1 MKKAVGILLAFC
13 LLTGLLTGVLA
24 EGHPEGKPW
33 VNPEW
38 PENVPAERPSP
49 EKNYYLYVN
58 YDLHSRPP
66 VVPGTGSSDS
76 FGARIEKEMEEDIRK
91 LVETGESTEARALR
105 IISSLITDTDRREK
119 DGSEPLMAYVRQV
132 KAVRNV
138 EELSAL
144 CRREGFLFG
153 SPYAT
158 FQLERSSLDPNNCV
172 IQVSHVDVM
181 PRLQFDDVESQP
193 TEEKDWFDN
202 RRLEEELVLLGWDRD
217 TAKQLTERL
226 ARYELDSR
234 TYVAGGPETEENE
247 QAPTAETVIKAC
259 TPLEDQLTSQGM
271 LPADGSA
278 GNIFE
283 IMDLSEFRYIQSLY
297 RDENLEMFKAIVCL
311 SMYRYAAD
319 YLDSAAWAKA
329 HDGEELSPRQA
340 AFDYMLHHTRFLT
353 EQAYADAYISSETRA
368 RVKELAEECRQALA
382 DRMRR
387 CEWISEETRTNAVK
401 KAETIEVVIVTPEER
416 TDFSPLLEALS
427 RENISLLDAVI
438 QCDAMERQ
446 MMLRLAGKPYDR
458 AHRFFCT
465 FSMLSANALYE
476 PGKNTFYIMA
486 GAIKPEFCDFTSRET
501 LLGTL
506 GQTIAHE
513 MSHGYETYGVE
524 YDWDGSR
531 NGILS
536 EEDRP
541 KFQERVQRM
550 TESMNR
556 IELAD
561 GTMLDGARTFFEAA
575 ADLNGLKVVLDMA
588 KKTEGF
594 DYGLFFRT
602 LARKLYRYFP
612 TRDDAIGNYASDFHP
627 AHFVRCNFIFAQVD
641 EFYTACPSVQKGTEM
656 YCAPEDR
663 VSLW

>member
-1 MKKAVGILLAFC
+1 MCVIYC
-13 LLTGLLTGVLA
+13 VRD
-24 EGHPEGKPW
+24 
-33 VNPEW
+33 
-38 PENVPAERPSP
+38 ENVPAERPSP

-105 IISSLITDTDRREK
+105 IIFSLITDTDRREK

-153 SPYAT
+153 SPYAA

-172 IQVSHVDVM
+172 IQVSHADVM

-217 TAKQLTERL
+217 TAGQLTERL

-234 TYVAGGPETEENE
+234 TY
-247 QAPTAETVIKAC
+247 
-259 TPLEDQLTSQGM
+259 
-271 LPADGSA
+271 
-278 GNIFE
+278 
-283 IMDLSEFRYIQSLY
+283 
-297 RDENLEMFKAIVCL
+297 
-311 SMYRYAAD
+311 
-319 YLDSAAWAKA
+319 
-329 HDGEELSPRQA
+329 
-340 AFDYMLHHTRFLT
+340 
-353 EQAYADAYISSETRA
+353 
-368 RVKELAEECRQALA
+368 
-382 DRMRR
+382 
-387 CEWISEETRTNAVK
+387 
-401 KAETIEVVIVTPEER
+401 
-416 TDFSPLLEALS
+416 
-427 RENISLLDAVI
+427 
-438 QCDAMERQ
+438 
-446 MMLRLAGKPYDR
+446 
-458 AHRFFCT
+458 
-465 FSMLSANALYE
+465 
-476 PGKNTFYIMA
+476 
-486 GAIKPEFCDFTSRET
+486 GA
-501 LLGTL
+501 
-506 GQTIAHE
+506 
-513 MSHGYETYGVE
+513 E
-524 YDWDGSR
+524 YDWDGSKTC
-531 NGILS
+531 ILS

-541 KFQERVQRM
+541 KFRERVQRM

-588 KKTEGF
+588 KKNEGF

-641 EFYTACPSVQKGTEM
+641 EFYTACPAVQKGTEM